1 MYHING
7 PNGAI
12 VGTYDASSASQPEEL
27 KPETAE
33 VAHGNQYSFPS
44 ANPSYTLDEAQRL
57 NAAFNE
63 TSSQMQNLAQFS
75 NVMVI

>member
-7 PNGAI
+7 PNGAN

-27 KPETAE
+27 KPESAE
-33 VAHGNQYSFPS
+33 VAHGNQYPFPS
-44 ANPSYTLDEAQRL
+44 ANPSYTLD
-57 NAAFNE
+57 E